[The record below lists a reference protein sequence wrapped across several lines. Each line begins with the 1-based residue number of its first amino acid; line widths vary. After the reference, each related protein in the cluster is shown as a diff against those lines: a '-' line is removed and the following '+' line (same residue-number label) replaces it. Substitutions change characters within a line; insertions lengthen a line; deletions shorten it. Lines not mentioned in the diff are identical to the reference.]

1 VDLTKPITSP
11 DRIRFPDWN
20 TPVNASTASQYVL
33 VPGYTESVDIEY
45 DEQNQVSVITIVS
58 VLDSIQPISAAELV
72 LSSLKTLEGVDLV
85 LPQPRKNIGIT
96 IDEPNLK
103 AIVEAIL
110 PFDTS
115 LGANGEIVITP
126 LDT

>member
-1 VDLTKPITSP
+1 
-11 DRIRFPDWN
+11 
-20 TPVNASTASQYVL
+20 L